1 MTIVQV
7 LGTAQDGGV
16 PQPGCFCTNCQQ
28 AKLSTRLRRNAACI
42 GIVDEQTKEW
52 SLVDATPD
60 IKLQME
66 QLETALH
73 PKPQSIWLTHAHIGH
88 YPGLIFLGKEA
99 MNTHKLPVYV
109 GAELG
114 EFLHHHLPW
123 STLVESKNISIESL
137 QHGQTYYQGDYS
149 IIPLLVPHRTEY
161 SETFGFVIKGRV
173 SSLLYI
179 PDIDRW
185 EDWEE
190 DLLSVAK
197 EVDYCLLDATFYS
210 EGEVKGLGREPK
222 SIPHP
227 FMEETMDR
235 LQPLVDKK
243 GLTVYFTHLNH
254 SNPVLDP
261 NTDAYKTVI
270 QRGFKIAEEGMT
282 IQL

>member
-1 MTIVQV
+1 MTIVKV

-16 PQPGCFCTNCQQ
+16 PQPGCFCTNCQK
-28 AKLSTRLRRNAACI
+28 AKLSTRQRRNAACL
-42 GIVDEQTKEW
+42 GIVDEETREW

-60 IKLQME
+60 IKLQVE

-99 MNTHKLPVYV
+99 MNTQELPVYA

-114 EFLHHHLPW
+114 GFLHHHLPW
-123 STLVESKNISIESL
+123 SMLVESKNISIEAL
-137 QHGQTYYQGDYS
+137 QHGKTYYQGDYS

-161 SETFGFVIKGRV
+161 SETFGFVINGRE

-190 DLLSVAK
+190 DLRSVAK

-210 EGEVKGLGREPK
+210 EEEVKGLGREPK

-243 GLTVYFTHLNH
+243 ELTVYFTHLNH

>member
-28 AKLSTRLRRNAACI
+28 AKLSPRLRRNAACL

-52 SLVDATPD
+52 TLVDATPD
-60 IKLQME
+60 FKLQME
-66 QLETALH
+66 QLETAIH

-99 MNTHKLPVYV
+99 MNTHELPVYA

-114 EFLHHHLPW
+114 EFLQSHLPW
-123 STLVESKNISIESL
+123 STLVESKNISIKAL
-137 QHGQTYYQGDYS
+137 QHGKTYYQGDYS

-161 SETFGFVIKGRV
+161 SETFGFVINGGE

-190 DLLSVAK
+190 ELLCMAN

-210 EGEVKGLGREPK
+210 EKEVRGIGREPK

-235 LQPLVDKK
+235 LQPLVDRKEV
-243 GLTVYFTHLNH
+243 TVYFTHLNH
-254 SNPVLDP
+254 SNPVLNP
-261 NTDAYKTVI
+261 NTDACKTVS
-270 QRGFKIAEEGMT
+270 QRGFRIAEEGMT